1 MGKAEQR
8 TKDAAMAAHLVKA
21 GYPHGRRKSTTL
33 APPVPSPR
41 DVGSAAY
48 RRRMAKQERKS

>member
-8 TKDAAMAAHLVKA
+8 TKDAAMASHLVKA
-21 GYPHGRRKSTTL
+21 GYPHGKRKSVTL
-33 APPVPSPR
+33 CPPSPSMQ

-48 RRRMAKQERKS
+48 RRLMKKGQ